1 MYRTPDRLS
10 APVKE
15 KWSATVA
22 FLFAA
27 AVFGVLAL
35 HTLDSSK
42 TAASLSVITMLLAGM
57 TAYWRFKA
65 HGLDAL
71 GLFCT
76 AFAGYD
82 GLLLFRLATV
92 SGEEHLVY
100 PSAFGQETYAD
111 VGILVALAATVIC
124 ITALSW
130 ETVIAPLFRQG
141 TTGSRTQSELR
152 RRGPEMWFWAGS
164 ISYIGGLIMYF
175 LQYAQL
181 GGYFATL
188 AMDRGERYSAGTY
201 ANLLSYPFAAFVVPG
216 LAGMFLGA
224 YSGNSRGQRIWS
236 WSLASVWC
244 CLLILQGD
252 RRLVLQ
258 ALLAIVG
265 VFSIVR
271 PKMLR
276 LRFRT
281 WVLLFLGYAFLSMF
295 GHVRYLI
302 NPIVSGQTGAR
313 EAFAEVSDNA
323 SEEWFTPENTELAGP
338 YYSLLSVVSE
348 STQHLYGKSYYDS
361 FLLVIPKRL
370 YLGEKPELLTRQF
383 DEQVH
388 QGGGTVYGWGYN
400 PVAEAY
406 LNFGTVGVALIF
418 VLWSLL
424 FLGLGF
430 IKHQATWGLLVFA
443 VLLPE
448 AVNANRIDFG
458 VVYTESVYMM
468 VGVLSVVCM
477 NRVFSGFRGGKVRNS
492 TAGGSIR

>member
-1 MYRTPDRLS
+1 MPANR
-10 APVKE
+10 

-22 FLFAA
+22 FVFAA
-27 AVFGVLAL
+27 AVFGVLTL

-42 TAASLSVITMLLAGM
+42 TAASLSVITMLLTGV

-65 HGLDAL
+65 HGLDPL
-71 GLFCT
+71 GLFCA

-100 PSAFGQETYAD
+100 PSAFGQETYSE
-111 VGILVALAATVIC
+111 VGVLVALAATAIC

-130 ETVIAPLFRQG
+130 ETVIAPLFRQSA
-141 TTGSRTQSELR
+141 TASRTQSELR
-152 RRGPEMWFWAGS
+152 RRGPQMWFWAGA
-164 ISYIGGLIMYF
+164 ISSIGGLIMYF

-201 ANLLSYPFAAFVVPG
+201 ADLLSYPFAAFVVPG

-224 YSGNSRGQRIWS
+224 YSGRSRGQRICSWSFALS
-236 WSLASVWC
+236 WSL
-244 CLLILQGD
+244 LLILQGD

-258 ALLAIVG
+258 AVLAIAG
-265 VFSIVR
+265 VLSILR
-271 PKMLR
+271 PKMLK

-281 WVLLFLGYAFLSMF
+281 WALLALGYVFLSIF
-295 GHVRYLI
+295 GHVRYLT
-302 NPIVSGQTGAR
+302 NPVISGQTSMR
-313 EAFAEVSDNA
+313 DAFAEVSDTWTGD
-323 SEEWFTPENTELAGP
+323 WFAPENTEFAGP

-348 STQHLYGKSYYDS
+348 STQHIYGQSYYDS
-361 FLLVIPKRL
+361 ILLVIPKRL
-370 YLGEKPELLTRQF
+370 YLGEKPELLTRKF

-406 LNFGTVGVALIF
+406 LNFGTIGVALIF

-424 FLGLGF
+424 FLCLGF
-430 IKHQATWGLLVFA
+430 IKHHGTWGLLIFA
-443 VLLPE
+443 VLLSE

-458 VVYTESVYMM
+458 VVYTESTYMM
-468 VGVLSVVCM
+468 FGVISVLCM
-477 NRVFSGFRGGKVRNS
+477 NRVLSGFKSGNFRSPTLAKSIPCVR
-492 TAGGSIR
+492 

>member
-1 MYRTPDRLS
+1 MYRSSLRTAVPI
-10 APVKE
+10 KQ
-15 KWSATVA
+15 KWNATVA

-42 TAASLSVITMLLAGM
+42 TAESLSVITMLLAGM
-57 TAYWRFKA
+57 TAYWRFRA
-65 HGLDAL
+65 HGLDAM

-100 PSAFGQETYAD
+100 PSAFSQDTYTN
-111 VGILVALAATVIC
+111 VGILVALAATVVC

-130 ETVIAPLFRQG
+130 ETVIAPRFKQSAA
-141 TTGSRTQSELR
+141 GSRTQSELR
-152 RRGPEMWFWAGS
+152 RRGPEMWFWAGM

-181 GGYFATL
+181 GGYLATL

-201 ANLLSYPFAAFVVPG
+201 ANLLSYPFAAFVVSG

-224 YSGNSRGQRIWS
+224 YSGNSGGQRAWS
-236 WSLASVWC
+236 WFVAAVWS

-252 RRLVLQ
+252 RRLVMQ
-258 ALLAIVG
+258 ALLAVVG
-265 VFSIVR
+265 VLSVVR
-271 PKMLR
+271 PKMLQ

-281 WVLLFLGYAFLSMF
+281 WVLLVLGYAFLSMF

-302 NPIVSGQTGAR
+302 NPIISGQTTFQG
-313 EAFAEVSDNA
+313 AFAEVSDNA
-323 SEEWFTPENTELAGP
+323 SQEWFTPENTELAGP

-348 STQHLYGKSYYDS
+348 STQHIYGKSYYDS
-361 FLLVIPKRL
+361 LLLVIPKRL

-400 PVAEAY
+400 PIAEAY
-406 LNFGTVGVALIF
+406 LNFGTLGVALIF

-424 FLGLGF
+424 FLCLDV
-430 IKHQATWGLLVFA
+430 IKNHATSGLLVFA
-443 VLLPE
+443 VLLSE

-458 VVYTESVYMM
+458 VVYTESVYM
-468 VGVLSVVCM
+468 VIGVFSVICM
-477 NRVFSGFRGGKVRNS
+477 NRVFSGFRGGQARQAFAGSSVR
-492 TAGGSIR
+492 